1 MKAFLTLTWTESKLF
16 LREPSATFFTLGFP
30 LLLLFA
36 FGAIFGNGPAS
47 APGDVGYT
55 TRAVPGYV
63 ALTIGSLGL
72 LSLPITL
79 ATQRDQGILR
89 RFRATPLRPTIVLG
103 TQAAVNLVMLLVST
117 ALLLVAAPI
126 AYAVPLP
133 PSSLLALGALL
144 FAGIA
149 FLSLGFLLG
158 ALMPTARAA
167 QSVGMA
173 LFFPMLFLS
182 GAAIPQFLFPD
193 WLATASLALPLTHV
207 TRLLQDAWLH
217 GQWNGTAG
225 LVLAGTGLAS
235 TVVAA
240 WAFRWS

>member
-16 LREPSATFFTLGFP
+16 LREPAATFFTLGFP
-30 LLLLFA
+30 LLLLVA
-36 FGAIFGNGPAS
+36 FGAIFGNDPAS

-55 TRAVPGYV
+55 TYALPGYI

-72 LSLPITL
+72 LSLSITL

-89 RFRATPLRPTIVLG
+89 RFRVTPLRPTTMLSA
-103 TQAAVNLVMLLVST
+103 QATVNLVMLVVS
-117 ALLLVAAPI
+117 AVLLLVAATL
-126 AYAVPLP
+126 AYDVPLP
-133 PSSLLALGALL
+133 ASPMLALAALL
-144 FAGIA
+144 FAGIS
-149 FLSLGFLLG
+149 FLAIGFLLG
-158 ALMPTARAA
+158 ALTPTARTA
-167 QSVGMA
+167 QALGMS

-193 WLATASLALPLTHV
+193 WLRSISLALPLSHT

-217 GQWNGTAG
+217 GQWNGTAAI
-225 LVLAGTGLAS
+225 VLAGVGLLS

-240 WAFRWS
+240 WAFRWA

>member
-16 LREPSATFFTLGFP
+16 LREPAATFFTLGFP

-36 FGAIFGNGPAS
+36 FGAIFGNDPAS
-47 APGDVGYT
+47 APGDVGYAT
-55 TRAVPGYV
+55 YAIPGYV

-89 RFRATPLRPTIVLG
+89 RFRVTPLRPTTML
-103 TQAAVNLVMLLVST
+103 TAQAAVNLVMLLVST
-117 ALLLVAAPI
+117 ALLLGAAII
-126 AYAVPLP
+126 AYDTPVPDAP
-133 PSSLLALGALL
+133 LLAIGALL
-144 FAGIA
+144 FAGIT
-149 FLSLGFLLG
+149 FLVLGFLLG

-167 QSVGMA
+167 QAVGMT

-193 WLATASLALPLTHV
+193 WLKTASLALPLTHT

-217 GQWNGTAG
+217 GQWNGTAA
-225 LVLAGTGLAS
+225 LILAGLGLLSIVA
-235 TVVAA
+235 AA
-240 WAFRWS
+240 WAFRWT

>member
-1 MKAFLTLTWTESKLF
+1 MRAFATLTWTESKLF
-16 LREPSATFFTLGFP
+16 LREPAASFFTLAFP

-36 FGAIFGNGPAS
+36 FGAIFGNDPAS
-47 APGDVGYT
+47 APGAVGYAT
-55 TRAVPGYV
+55 YALPGYV
-63 ALTIGSLGL
+63 ALTIGSLAL

-89 RFRATPLRPTIVLG
+89 RFRVTPLRPAVVLG
-103 TQAAVNLVMLLVST
+103 AQAAVNLVMLLAST
-117 ALLLVAAPI
+117 ALLLVAATVV
-126 AYAVPLP
+126 YDVPLP
-133 PSSLLALGALL
+133 AAPLLTVGALL
-144 FAGIA
+144 FAGGTFFA
-149 FLSLGFLLG
+149 FGFLLG
-158 ALMPTARAA
+158 ALAPTARAA
-167 QSVGMA
+167 QSIGMG

-193 WLATASLALPLTHV
+193 WLVTASLALPLTHV

>member
-16 LREPSATFFTLGFP
+16 LREPAATFFTLGFP

-36 FGAIFGNGPAS
+36 FGAIFGNDPGS
-47 APGDVGYT
+47 APGSVGYT
-55 TRAVPGYV
+55 TYALPGYMTLTV
-63 ALTIGSLGL
+63 GALAL

-89 RFRATPLRPTIVLG
+89 RFRVTPLRPTTVLG
-103 TQAAVNLVMLLVST
+103 TQALVNLLMLLVST
-117 ALLLVAAPI
+117 GLLLAAATL

-133 PSSLLALGALL
+133 NAPLLTLGALL
-144 FAGIA
+144 LAGLTFFA
-149 FLSLGFLLG
+149 LGFLLG
-158 ALMPTARAA
+158 ALVPTARAA
-167 QSVGMA
+167 QSIGMA

-193 WLATASLALPLTHV
+193 WLRTASLALPLTHT

-217 GQWNGTAG
+217 GQWNGTAA
-225 LVLAGTGLAS
+225 LILAGVGIVS
-235 TVVAA
+235 TAVAA
-240 WAFRWS
+240 WAFRWT

>member
-16 LREPSATFFTLGFP
+16 LREPAASFFTLAFP

-36 FGAIFGNGPAS
+36 FGAIFGNDPAS
-47 APGDVGYT
+47 APGAVGYAT
-55 TRAVPGYV
+55 YALPGYV
-63 ALTIGSLGL
+63 ALTVGSLAL

-89 RFRATPLRPTIVLG
+89 RFRVTPLRPATVLG
-103 TQAAVNLVMLLVST
+103 TQALVNLLMLFAGT
-117 ALLLVAAPI
+117 GLLLAA
-126 AYAVPLP
+126 ATLTYNVPLP
-133 PSSLLALGALL
+133 DAPLVTVGALL
-144 FAGIA
+144 FAGLTFFA
-149 FLSLGFLLG
+149 LGFLLG
-158 ALMPTARAA
+158 ALVPTARAA
-167 QSVGMA
+167 QSIGMG

-193 WLATASLALPLTHV
+193 WLTTASLALPLTHA

-217 GQWNGTAG
+217 GQWNAPAA
-225 LVLAGTGLAS
+225 LVLLATGVAS

-240 WAFRWS
+240 RVFRWT